1 MPMRRRAA
9 LTLPALMLPALAMP
23 GLIRPARAQER
34 YPDRPVR
41 LVIPFATGG
50 SNDVV
55 GRLVAEGMGQRLGQ
69 TFVVENRGGAG
80 GLIGNDL
87 VAKSRTEGYDLLLA
101 GSGSFLISSLVQP
114 RVPYDV
120 AADFTPVGF
129 VGQAPN
135 VICLNPSVPARN
147 MRELQEVAKK
157 ANPPLTYG
165 SPGVGTTGHVLPAM
179 IALTLGVQME
189 HVPYRGTGPA
199 LTDVLAGRLSMITN
213 ALAPLKPH
221 IESGA
226 LRAIAL
232 AAGARSS
239 VMPNIPTTG
248 EEGFPTILSSTWYG
262 IVGPKDMPAD
272 RVTRLHRTLNAT
284 LADPE
289 IARRLLDEGVEVQ
302 PSPTPA
308 DYARFLAED
317 RERWAD
323 VVRRANIKAE

>member
-1 MPMRRRAA
+1 MRRRAA
-9 LTLPALMLPALAMP
+9 LMLPTLALPALV
-23 GLIRPARAQER
+23 RPAHAQDR
-34 YPDRPVR
+34 YPDRPIR

-55 GRLVAEGMGQRLGQ
+55 GRLIAESMGQRLGQ

-87 VAKSRTEGYDLLLA
+87 IAKSKPESYDLLLA

-114 RVPYDV
+114 RVPYNV
-120 AADFTPVGF
+120 ATDFTPVGF

-135 VICLNPSVPARN
+135 VICLNPSVPAKS

-165 SPGVGTTGHVLPAM
+165 SPGVGTTGHALPAM
-179 IALTLGVQME
+179 IALTLGIEME

-221 IESGA
+221 IESSA

-232 AAGARSS
+232 AAPTRST
-239 VMPNIPTTG
+239 VMPNIPTTA
-248 EEGFPTILSSTWYG
+248 EQGFPQIVSSTWYG

-272 RVTRLHRTLNAT
+272 RVAKLHAAL
-284 LADPE
+284 
-289 IARRLLDEGVEVQ
+289 
-302 PSPTPA
+302 
-308 DYARFLAED
+308 
-317 RERWAD
+317 
-323 VVRRANIKAE
+323 

>member
-1 MPMRRRAA
+1 MLRRA
-9 LTLPALMLPALAMP
+9 ALMLPALILP
-23 GLIRPARAQER
+23 GLAQAQDR
-34 YPDRPVR
+34 FPDRPIR

-55 GRLVAEGMGQRLGQ
+55 GRLVAEGLGSRLGQ
-69 TFVVENRGGAG
+69 TVVVENRGGAG
-80 GLIGNDL
+80 GILGNDV
-87 VAKSRTEGYDLLLA
+87 VAKARPDGYTLLLA

-120 AADFTPVGF
+120 LADFTPVGF

-135 VICLNPSVPARN
+135 VITVNPSVPART
-147 MRELQEVAKK
+147 MAELRDVAKR

-179 IALTLGVQME
+179 IALTLGVELE

-199 LTDVLAGRLSMITN
+199 LTDVLAGRLTMITN

-221 IESGA
+221 IESGS

-232 AAGARSS
+232 AAPTRSA
-239 VMPNIPTTG
+239 VMPNIPTTA
-248 EEGFPTILSSTWYG
+248 EQGFPGIVSSTWYG
-262 IVGPKDMPAD
+262 LVGPKDMPAD
-272 RVTRLHRTLNAT
+272 RVTALHAALNAT
-284 LADPE
+284 LADE
-289 IARRLLDEGVEVQ
+289 TTRKRLLDEGVEVE
-302 PSPTPA
+302 PSATPA
-308 DYARFLAED
+308 AYGRFLAED

-323 VVRRANIKAE
+323 VVRRAGIRAE

>member
-1 MPMRRRAA
+1 
-9 LTLPALMLPALAMP
+9 
-23 GLIRPARAQER
+23 
-34 YPDRPVR
+34 
-41 LVIPFATGG
+41 
-50 SNDVV
+50 VV
-55 GRLVAEGMGQRLGQ
+55 GRLVAEGMGRRLGQ

-87 VAKSRTEGYDLLLA
+87 IAKARPEGYDLLLA

-120 AADFTPVGF
+120 ATDFAPVGF
-129 VGQAPN
+129 IGQAPN
-135 VICLNPSVPARN
+135 VICVNPSVPAHN

-179 IALTLGVQME
+179 IALTLGVELE

-232 AAGARSS
+232 AAPTRSA
-239 VMPNIPTTG
+239 VMPDIPTTV
-248 EEGFPTILSSTWYG
+248 EQGFPGIISSTWYG

-272 RVTRLHRTLNAT
+272 RVAKLHAALNAT

-289 IARRLLDEGVEVQ
+289 TARRLLDEGVEVQ
-302 PSPTPA
+302 PSETPA
-308 DYARFLAED
+308 AYGRFLAED
-317 RERWAD
+317 RQRWAD
-323 VVRRANIKAE
+323 VVRRASIRVE

>member
-1 MPMRRRAA
+1 MRRRAA
-9 LTLPALMLPALAMP
+9 LMLPACALPA
-23 GLIRPARAQER
+23 LIRPARAQDR
-34 YPDRPVR
+34 YPDRPIR

-87 VAKSRTEGYDLLLA
+87 IAKSRPEGYDLLLA

-120 AADFTPVGF
+120 LTDFTPVGF
-129 VGQAPN
+129 IGQAPN

-147 MRELQEVAKK
+147 LSELREVGRK

-165 SPGVGTTGHVLPAM
+165 SPGVGTTGHALPAM
-179 IALTLGVQME
+179 IALTLGIDME

-226 LRAIAL
+226 LRAIGI
-232 AAGARSS
+232 AAAKRSP
-239 VMPNIPTTG
+239 VMPAIPTTG
-248 EEGFPTILSSTWYG
+248 EQGFPQILSSTWYG
-262 IVGPKDMPAD
+262 IVGPKDMPAE
-272 RVTRLHRTLNAT
+272 RVARLHAALNAT

-289 IARRLLDEGVEVQ
+289 TGRRLLDEGVEVEA
-302 PSPTPA
+302 SETPA
-308 DYARFLAED
+308 AYGRFLAED
-317 RERWAD
+317 RARWAD
-323 VVRRANIKAE
+323 VVRRARIKVE

>member
-1 MPMRRRAA
+1 MRRRATLMLPA
-9 LTLPALMLPALAMP
+9 LTLPALALPALI
-23 GLIRPARAQER
+23 GPARAQER
-34 YPDRPVR
+34 YPNRPIR
-41 LVIPFATGG
+41 LIIPFATGG

-87 VAKSRTEGYDLLLA
+87 VAKSRPEGYDLLLA

-120 AADFTPVGF
+120 LADFTPVGF
-129 VGQAPN
+129 IGQAPN
-135 VICLNPSVPARN
+135 VISINPSVPAHTLA
-147 MRELQEVAKK
+147 ELQDVARR
-157 ANPPLTYG
+157 ARPPLTYG

-179 IALTLGVQME
+179 IALTLGIEME

-226 LRAIAL
+226 LRAIAI
-232 AAGARSS
+232 AAAKRSP
-239 VMPNIPTTG
+239 VMPNLPTTG
-248 EEGFPTILSSTWYG
+248 EQGFPQILSSTWYG
-262 IVGPKDMPAD
+262 IVGPKDMPAE
-272 RVTRLHRTLNAT
+272 RVARLHAALNAT

-289 IARRLLDEGVEVQ
+289 TSRRLLDEGVEVEA
-302 PSPTPA
+302 SETPA
-308 DYARFLAED
+308 AYGRFLSED
-317 RERWAD
+317 RGRWAE
-323 VVRRANIKAE
+323 VVRRAQIRVE